1 MTFYLGIFQYIYAF
15 ISLGQIFES
24 AISRLHDQY
33 ILTFASKHIILQFG
47 CADVQVYLSAIYEN
61 YDFYAT
67 HGLLFRCLAP
77 LIVMSCPKHSISQN
91 SFASSGS
98 KILPTSSNKIFPEPW
113 LWWA

>member
-24 AISRLHDQY
+24 AIARLHDQY
-33 ILTFASKHIILQFG
+33 ILPFASKHIILQFG

-67 HGLLFRCLAP
+67 HGLLFP
-77 LIVMSCPKHSISQN
+77 LPSTFDSHVMSKTQHFTKLFHIFWLQD
-91 SFASSGS
+91 SSH
-98 KILPTSSNKIFPEPW
+98 LF
-113 LWWA
+113 